1 MPDWMAGLLPRRTG
15 HAVPWWLEAVRTRP
29 DDAFGLRVRLRTPA
43 DATGEVAAIVLRL
56 CCAPTAPAPDRG
68 RRRRQGG
75 PRDETKRQSRLR
87 LVR

>member
-1 MPDWMAGLLPRRTG
+1 MAEAPGPATQVRSWQEMPDWRAGLLPR
-15 HAVPWWLEAVRTRP
+15 
-29 DDAFGLRVRLRTPA
+29 RTPA
-43 DATGEVAAIVLRL
+43 DATGEVAAIVPRL